1 MWLFQGK
8 YQNIYAE
15 IRDGVLIDKEIVKLD
30 SAEDILNLKTFQHS
44 SM

>member
-15 IRDGVLIDKEIVKLD
+15 IRDGVLIDKEI
-30 SAEDILNLKTFQHS
+30 AEDILNLKTFQHS